1 MDNKLFYENLVKQE
15 KDLLSGLEKVR
26 ELKKFYEETFGF
38 KSDSKIPPIKNSIK
52 QVHVPNSDYDQK
64 WTFKDK
70 VLFILKSLGRSA
82 TSFEVTEKL
91 MEYDGMDKDKASQ
104 VARTQLSLANKAGA
118 VKSELTGQGKQKKY
132 SLSEMYL

>member
-15 KDLLSGLEKVR
+15 NDLLSGLEKVR

-38 KSDSKIPPIKNSIK
+38 KSDSKSPSVKKPVK

-70 VLFILKSLGRSA
+70 VLFILKSLGGSA

-91 MEYDGMDKDKASQ
+91 MEYDGMDKDKAGQ
-104 VARTQLSLANKAGA
+104 VARTQLSLANRARIL
-118 VKSELTGQGKQKKY
+118 KSELTGQGKQKKY
-132 SLSEMYL
+132 FFNE